1 MKPMSDDAQVGGLA
15 QTRRPTMEDVALRAG
30 VSRALVSIVF
40 RDQPGA
46 GEQTRARVRAAAA
59 EIGYRPDTRAQ
70 LLSRKQTRLI
80 GVSFG
85 VGHEF
90 HADLVTELYAA
101 AQHSGYELVLSGVTS
116 HRKEQRAA
124 QDLLAFRCD
133 AVILLGP
140 SARLA
145 ELAAIGRQTPTV
157 VVARAVRAEGIDV
170 VRTDD
175 VTGAELATRHLL
187 ELGHRRILHVDG
199 GRAPGA
205 AERRRGYLAAMRAA
219 GLERLTKIIA
229 GGLTEAEGSQ
239 AAASLIDRRM
249 RSARMSDGDSATAAV
264 VFNDQS
270 AVGFLATVRAAGIN
284 VPQQISVVGYDD
296 SRLARASWARL
307 TTIGQD
313 SAAIAEAAV
322 ERATARIAGE
332 PVGKPVL
339 IKPTLIERATTAP
352 PTGRPSPLR

>member
-1 MKPMSDDAQVGGLA
+1 
-15 QTRRPTMEDVALRAG
+15 MEDVAHKAG
-30 VSRALVSIVF
+30 VSRPLVSIVF

-46 GEQTRARVRAAAA
+46 SEETRVRVRAAAA

-90 HADLVTELYAA
+90 HAELVTELYAA
-101 AQHSGYELVLSGVTS
+101 AQDSGYELVLSGVTPD
-116 HRKEQRAA
+116 RREQRAA

-140 SARLA
+140 SARFA
-145 ELAAIGRQTPTV
+145 DLAAIGRQTPTV
-157 VVARAVRAEGIDV
+157 VVARAAAAEGIDV

-175 VTGAELATRHLL
+175 VRGAELATRHLL
-187 ELGHRRILHVDG
+187 ELGHSKILHVDG

-205 AERRRGYLAAMRAA
+205 AERRRGYQAAMRAA
-219 GLERLTKIIA
+219 GLEQLVRILP
-229 GGLTEAEGSQ
+229 GGLTEADGSR
-239 AAASLIDRRM
+239 AAGGLDR
-249 RSARMSDGDSATAAV
+249 DSATAAF

-270 AVGFLATVRAAGIN
+270 AVGFLATVRAAGMD
-284 VPQQISVVGYDD
+284 VPRQLSVVGYDD

-313 SAAIAEAAV
+313 TAAIARAAV
-322 ERATARIAGE
+322 ARAIARITGE
-332 PVGKPVL
+332 PTGKATL
-339 IKPTLIERATTAP
+339 IRSTLIERATTAP
-352 PTGRPSPLR
+352 PNAGLPKARP

>member
-1 MKPMSDDAQVGGLA
+1 MRYMTDDAQVSGS
-15 QTRRPTMEDVALRAG
+15 TRPRRPTMEDVALRAG
-30 VSRALVSIVF
+30 VSRPLVSIVF

-46 GEQTRARVRAAAA
+46 SDQTRARVRAAAA

-101 AQHSGYELVLSGVTS
+101 AQDSAYELVLSGVTPG
-116 HRKEQRAA
+116 RREQSAA

-145 ELAAIGRQTPTV
+145 DLAAIGRQTPTV
-157 VVARAVRAEGIDV
+157 VVARAATAEGIDV

-175 VTGAELATRHLL
+175 VTGAELATRHLV
-187 ELGHRRILHVDG
+187 ELGHSRIVHVYG

-205 AERRRGYLAAMRAA
+205 AERRRGYQAAMRAA
-219 GLERLTKIIA
+219 GLGRLASIIP
-229 GGLTEAEGSQ
+229 GGLTEAEGS
-239 AAASLIDRRM
+239 
-249 RSARMSDGDSATAAV
+249 
-264 VFNDQS
+264 
-270 AVGFLATVRAAGIN
+270 RAAGWLIDGRT
-284 VPQQISVVGYDD
+284 VTARQQRSSSTTSQPSVSWPPYGP
-296 SRLARASWARL
+296 RASTFHDKCPSW
-307 TTIGQD
+307 
-313 SAAIAEAAV
+313 
-322 ERATARIAGE
+322 
-332 PVGKPVL
+332 
-339 IKPTLIERATTAP
+339 ATTTADWRGQAGLGLP
-352 PTGRPSPLR
+352 PSVRTQQRWPEQQ

>member
-1 MKPMSDDAQVGGLA
+1 
-15 QTRRPTMEDVALRAG
+15 MEDVAVRAG

-46 GEQTRARVRAAAA
+46 GDETRARVRAAAT

-70 LLSRKQTRLI
+70 LLSRKQTRLL

-90 HADLVTELYAA
+90 HAELVAELYAA
-101 AQHSGYELVLSGVTS
+101 AQYNGYELALSGVTS
-116 HRKEQRAA
+116 DRKEQRAA

-140 SARLA
+140 RARLA
-145 ELAAIGRQTPTV
+145 DLATISRQPPTV
-157 VVARAVRAEGIDV
+157 VVARAVTAEGIDV

-187 ELGHRRILHVDG
+187 QLGHSRILHVDG

-205 AERRRGYLAAMRAA
+205 AERRDGYQKAMRAA
-219 GLERLTKIIA
+219 GLGRLASIIR
-229 GGLTEAEGSQ
+229 GGLTEAEGSR
-239 AAASLIDRRM
+239 AAGSLINGRADNP
-249 RSARMSDGDSATAAV
+249 TAAV

-284 VPQQISVVGYDD
+284 VPRQMSVVGYDD

-307 TTIGQD
+307 TTIRQD
-313 SAAIAEAAV
+313 SAAIARAAV
-322 ERATARIAGE
+322 ERAIARIAGE
-332 PVGKPVL
+332 PAGEPVL
-339 IKPTLIERATTAP
+339 IKPTLIERDTTCPPAARAP
-352 PTGRPSPLR
+352 KGQP

>member
-1 MKPMSDDAQVGGLA
+1 
-15 QTRRPTMEDVALRAG
+15 MEDVALRAG
-30 VSRALVSIVF
+30 VSRPLVSIVF

-46 GEQTRARVRAAAA
+46 SEETRVRVRAAAA

-90 HADLVTELYAA
+90 HAELVTELYAA
-101 AQHSGYELVLSGVTS
+101 AQDSGYELVLSGVTPD
-116 HRKEQRAA
+116 RREQRAA

-133 AVILLGP
+133 AVIMLGP
-140 SARLA
+140 SARSA
-145 ELAAIGRQTPTV
+145 DLAAIGRQTPTV
-157 VVARAVRAEGIDV
+157 VVARAAAAESIDV

-175 VTGAELATRHLL
+175 VRGAELATRHLL
-187 ELGHRRILHVDG
+187 ELGHSRIVHVDG

-205 AERRRGYLAAMRAA
+205 AERRRGYQAAMRAA
-219 GLERLTKIIA
+219 GLEQLVCILP
-229 GGLTEAEGSQ
+229 GGLTEAEGSR
-239 AAASLIDRRM
+239 AAGGLMDGL
-249 RSARMSDGDSATAAV
+249 DGDSATAAF

-270 AVGFLATVRAAGIN
+270 AVGFLATVRASGID
-284 VPQQISVVGYDD
+284 VPRQLSVVGYDD

-313 SAAIAEAAV
+313 TSAIARAAV
-322 ERATARIAGE
+322 QLAIARIAGD
-332 PVGKPVL
+332 PVAKPVL
-339 IKPTLIERATTAP
+339 IKPTLVERATTAP
-352 PTGRPSPLR
+352 PTADPAKVRH